1 VAFRADA
8 NGLAIFLRYQM
19 MEFCVVPAESEQPEI
34 ALPAEAMYEA
44 LLAEQAPV
52 PFEAPATLNGPGGEL
67 PVAAGAASHPAVPV
81 PPNAV
86 QLKGPALKLAQ
97 NMDASLGLPVATTFR
112 DIPVRTLELRRADLN
127 AQLKNAGRTEKLSFT
142 HVTAWALVQATK
154 QFPMMGTSVLKTG
167 ADVFKV
173 VPEHVNLG
181 LAVDVE
187 RKDGSR
193 GLMVPVLK
201 HADTLGFADFLAA
214 YEGLVDKARR
224 NKLMP
229 DDFAG
234 TTMTLTNPGGLG
246 TVASVPRLMPGQGSI
261 IATGVIGYP
270 PEFSALDPVTI
281 KQLGIAKIMT
291 MTSTYDHRVIQGAE
305 SGSFLRLVEQLL
317 QGDGGFYEEIAGQL
331 GIALGENPDVS
342 ARVSPTGQGGTPAAR
357 AHDDVSGTA
366 SSSPDHASLAEV
378 AAAMGL
384 VKAFRTHGHLAARL
398 DPLGAR
404 PPGDPSLDPASLGLT
419 PEIMATIPADVLRIG
434 VPGATLVEALPNLQ
448 QTYCGSI
455 AYEVEH
461 LASHEKRLWLRE
473 QIESG
478 AHRRALT
485 PGDAKLVLVRLTAV
499 EGMERFLDKAYLGA
513 KRFSIE
519 GVDIMVPMLD
529 LVIELAGEAG
539 VRNLVLGMA
548 HRGRLNVLAHTVGR
562 PYDVILSEF
571 EGNKGDATPD
581 GGTGDVKYHHGADGG
596 FLTASGRAVK
606 VTLLANPSHLEYV
619 DPVVNGR
626 ARAEQTNRH
635 NRDAQLDATA
645 ALPVAIH
652 GDAAFPGQ
660 GVVAE
665 TLNLANL
672 AGYSTGGTVHLIA
685 NNQIGFTTDPR
696 EARSTRYS
704 SDLAKGF
711 DIPIIHVNADDA
723 PACLAAVRLAMAYR
737 LKFHGDVLIDLV
749 GYRRHGH
756 NEGDEASFTQP
767 IMAAKIK
774 VHPTLRQQYAMTL
787 ERAGVIAAGEAD
799 ALVRK
804 AYDHLLD
811 IQTSFRESHVARAT
825 VVTAAPEPVTP
836 GGFDTGVAAEQ
847 LTLINE
853 QLLTWPSTFTVH
865 PKVNAQLQRRRAALT
880 VAGGIDWGH
889 AEALALASLLV
900 EDTPVRL
907 TGQDVGRGTFSHRHM
922 VLHDISNGQ
931 TFAPIQALPEATA
944 TIEVHNSPL
953 SELACIG
960 FEYGYATTASDT
972 LVLWEAQYG
981 DFVNGAEVMLDQFI
995 AAGYSK
1001 WGVTSRLTL
1010 LLPHGYEGGGPE
1022 HSSGRV
1028 ERFLQ
1033 AAAEGNIR
1041 IANCTTPAQYFHL
1054 LRRQAKWSVQRPLV
1068 VMTPKSLLRRKEA
1081 GSSLADL
1088 ASGSFQTVLDD
1099 GAIHERR
1106 ASARAL
1112 VLCSGKV
1119 YYDLLA
1125 EAVKRGDERPPI
1137 ARVEQLYPFPDR
1149 ELTELLS
1156 GYPSLTEVVWTQEE
1170 PRNMGPWTFMEQRL
1184 SPILPPGVYLRYVG
1198 RPERAAP
1205 SEGYSSAHAM
1215 EQARIVAEALSA
1227 GSSPVKARA

>member
-1 VAFRADA
+1 
-8 NGLAIFLRYQM
+8 
-19 MEFCVVPAESEQPEI
+19 
-34 ALPAEAMYEA
+34 
-44 LLAEQAPV
+44 
-52 PFEAPATLNGPGGEL
+52 
-67 PVAAGAASHPAVPV
+67 
-81 PPNAV
+81 
-86 QLKGPALKLAQ
+86 
-97 NMDASLGLPVATTFR
+97 
-112 DIPVRTLELRRADLN
+112 
-127 AQLKNAGRTEKLSFT
+127 
-142 HVTAWALVQATK
+142 
-154 QFPMMGTSVLKTG
+154 MGTSVLKSG
-167 ADVFKV
+167 ADSYKV
-173 VPEHVNLG
+173 VPDDVLLG

-187 RKDGSR
+187 RKDGTR
-193 GLMVPVLK
+193 GLVVPVLK
-201 HADTLGFADFLAA
+201 KAGALGFAKFLAA
-214 YEGLVDKARR
+214 YEAIVDKARH

-234 TTMTLTNPGGLG
+234 ATMTLTNPGGLG
-246 TVASVPRLMPGQGSI
+246 TVASVPRLMPGQGTI
-261 IATGVIGYP
+261 IATGSIAYP
-270 PEFSALDPVTI
+270 PEFSSMDPAQV
-281 KQLGIAKIMT
+281 KQLGLAKVMT

-305 SGSFLRLVEQLL
+305 SGSFLRLVDQLL
-317 QGDGGFYEEIAGQL
+317 QGDAQFYEDVATALHVVLSPVQQGSGPL
-331 GIALGENPDVS
+331 GS
-342 ARVSPTGQGGTPAAR
+342 ARTSALEVPRFAQDEEPRVSLGQ
-357 AHDDVSGTA
+357 
-366 SSSPDHASLAEV
+366 V

-398 DPLGAR
+398 DPLGAN
-404 PPGDPSLDPASLGLT
+404 PPGDPSLDPATLGLT
-419 PEIMATIPADVLRIG
+419 PAIMATIPSDILRIG
-434 VPGATLVEALPNLQ
+434 VPGATLAEALPNLQ
-448 QTYCGSI
+448 RTYCGSI
-455 AYEVEH
+455 AYEMEH

-478 AHRRALT
+478 RHRTPLNAEDARAL
-485 PGDAKLVLVRLTAV
+485 LVRLTAV

-529 LVIELAGEAG
+529 LVTELAGEAAI
-539 VRNLVLGMA
+539 RNIVLGMA

-562 PYDVILSEF
+562 PYEVILSEF
-571 EGNKGDATPD
+571 EGNKGDPTPD
-581 GGTGDVKYHHGADGG
+581 GGTGDVKYHHGADGA
-596 FLTASGRAVK
+596 FLTRSGRGVT
-606 VTLLANPSHLEYV
+606 VTLLANPSHLEFV

-626 ARAEQTNRH
+626 ARAEQTDRH
-635 NRDAQLDATA
+635 NRDAQLDVSA
-645 ALPVAIH
+645 ALSVAIH

-665 TLNLANL
+665 TLNLGNL
-672 AGYSTGGTVHLIA
+672 AGYSTGGTLHVIA

-696 EARSTRYS
+696 EGRSTRYS

-737 LKFHGDVLIDLV
+737 LRFNGDALIDLV

-774 VHPTLRQQYAMTL
+774 AHPTLRQQYATQL
-787 ERAGVIAAGEAD
+787 EQGGIIAAGEAD
-799 ALVRK
+799 ALVDK
-804 AYDHLLD
+804 AYTSLLELQTAFRAADHGAE
-811 IQTSFRESHVARAT
+811 R
-825 VVTAAPEPVTP
+825 VVVAAPEPAAP
-836 GGFDTGVAAEQ
+836 GSFDTGVPAER
-847 LTLINE
+847 LTELNA
-853 QLLTWPSTFTVH
+853 QLLSWPADFAVH
-865 PKVNAQLQRRRAALT
+865 PKVSALLQRRRSGFDAAN
-880 VAGGIDWGH
+880 GIDWGH

-900 EDTPVRL
+900 DDTPVRL

-922 VLHDISNGQ
+922 VLHDVNDGR
-931 TFAPIQALPEATA
+931 TFTPIQALPGTS
-944 TIEVHNSPL
+944 TRLEVHNSPL

-960 FEYGYATTASDT
+960 FEYGYAMTATDA

-981 DFVNGAEVMLDQFI
+981 DFVNGAQVMLDQFI
-995 AAGYSK
+995 GSGFSK

-1010 LLPHGYEGGGPE
+1010 LLPHGYEGSGPE

-1041 IANCTTPAQYFHL
+1041 IANCTTSAQYFHL

-1068 VMTPKSLLRRKEA
+1068 IMTPKSLLRKKEA
-1081 GSSLADL
+1081 ASSLADL
-1088 ASGSFQTVLDD
+1088 ATGAFRTVLDD
-1099 GAIHERR
+1099 SSIHEQR

-1125 EAVKRGDERPPI
+1125 EAQKRGEEHPPI
-1137 ARVEQLYPFPDR
+1137 ARVEQLYPFPDH
-1149 ELTELLS
+1149 EITELLS
-1156 GYPSLTEVVWTQEE
+1156 RYPSLTEVVWTQEE

-1205 SEGYSSAHAM
+1205 SEGYSSAHAI
-1215 EQARIVAEALSA
+1215 EQARIVAEALGA
-1227 GSSPVKARA
+1227 GSSPVRSKL

>member
-1 VAFRADA
+1 M
-8 NGLAIFLRYQM
+8 G
-19 MEFCVVPAESEQPEI
+19 PAESESPEI

-44 LLAEQAPV
+44 LLAEQTPV
-52 PFEAPATLNGPGGEL
+52 PFEATSDQPKPSAPAAPTTPH
-67 PVAAGAASHPAVPV
+67 AAPTVPV
-81 PPNAV
+81 PASAV

-97 NMDASLGLPVATTFR
+97 NMDASLALPVATTFR
-112 DIPVRTLELRRADLN
+112 DIPVRTLESRRADFN
-127 AQLKNAGRTEKLSFT
+127 TQLKNAGRSEKLSFT
-142 HVTAWALVQATK
+142 HLIAWALVQATK
-154 QFPMMGTSVLKTG
+154 QFPMMGISVLKSG
-167 ADVFKV
+167 ADTYKV

-193 GLMVPVLK
+193 GLVVPVLK
-201 HADTLGFADFLAA
+201 RADTIGFAEFLAA
-214 YEGLVDKARR
+214 YEAIVDKARH

-234 TTMTLTNPGGLG
+234 ATMTLTNPGGLG
-246 TVASVPRLMPGQGSI
+246 TVASVPRLMPGQGTI
-261 IATGVIGYP
+261 IATGSIAYP
-270 PEFSALDPVTI
+270 PEFSSVDATTI
-281 KQLGIAKIMT
+281 AQLGIAKIMT

-305 SGSFLRLVEQLL
+305 SGSFLRLVDQML
-317 QGDGGFYEEIAGQL
+317 QGEGGFYEDVAAALNVALNPVTRGEGLPASAAQRAPEAL
-331 GIALGENPDVS
+331 SLAALG
-342 ARVSPTGQGGTPAAR
+342 TGAR
-357 AHDDVSGTA
+357 AQGDTVA
-366 SSSPDHASLAEV
+366 LAHV

-384 VKAFRTHGHLAARL
+384 VKAFRTHGHLAAPL

-419 PEIMATIPADVLRIG
+419 PEIMARIPAEVLRIG
-434 VPGATLVEALPNLQ
+434 VPGATLAEALPNLQ

-478 AHRRALT
+478 VHRRALT
-485 PGDAKLVLVRLTAV
+485 DDEAKVLLSRLTAV

-529 LVIELAGEAG
+529 LVIELAGEAA
-539 VRNLVLGMA
+539 VRNMVLGMA

-562 PYDVILSEF
+562 PYEVILSEF

-581 GGTGDVKYHHGADGG
+581 GGTGDVKYHHGAEGA
-596 FLTASGRAVK
+596 FLTASGRVVK
-606 VTLLANPSHLEYV
+606 VTLLANPSHLEFI

-635 NRDAQLDATA
+635 DRDAQLDSSA

-665 TLNLANL
+665 TLNLSNL
-672 AGYSTGGTVHLIA
+672 AGYSTGGTLHLIA

-696 EARSTRYS
+696 EGRSTRYS

-737 LKFHGDVLIDLV
+737 VKFHGDVLIDLV

-774 VHPTLRQQYAMTL
+774 AHATLRQQYAATL
-787 ERAGVIAAGEAD
+787 EGAGVVPAGEGD
-799 ALVRK
+799 AQVTK
-804 AYDHLLD
+804 AYKHLLE
-811 IQTSFRESHVARAT
+811 IQTSFRANHPAQESAVAT
-825 VVTAAPEPVTP
+825 PPEPVTP
-836 GGFDTGVAAEQ
+836 GVFDTGVPADQ
-847 LTLINE
+847 LTVLND
-853 QLLTWPSTFTVH
+853 QLLVWPSTFAVH
-865 PKVNAQLQRRRAALT
+865 PKVNALLQRRKSGLT
-880 VAGGIDWGH
+880 APGGIDWGH

-922 VLHDISNGQ
+922 VLHDINNGQ
-931 TFAPIQALPEATA
+931 TFAPIQVLPNATA
-944 TIEVHNSPL
+944 TLEVHNSPL

-960 FEYGYATTASDT
+960 FEYGYAMTATDA

-981 DFVNGAEVMLDQFI
+981 DFVNGAQVMLDQFI
-995 AAGYSK
+995 ASGFSK

-1068 VMTPKSLLRRKEA
+1068 VMTPKSLLRLVGAR
-1081 GSSLADL
+1081 SSLADL

-1099 GAIHERR
+1099 AAINERR

-1125 EAVKRGDERPPI
+1125 EALKRG
-1137 ARVEQLYPFPDR
+1137 A
-1149 ELTELLS
+1149 TS
-1156 GYPSLTEVVWTQEE
+1156 GRRSRGWNSCI
-1170 PRNMGPWTFMEQRL
+1170 R
-1184 SPILPPGVYLRYVG
+1184 SPITSCGSCCRATPP
-1198 RPERAAP
+1198 
-1205 SEGYSSAHAM
+1205 
-1215 EQARIVAEALSA
+1215 
-1227 GSSPVKARA
+1227 

>member
-1 VAFRADA
+1 
-8 NGLAIFLRYQM
+8 M
-19 MEFCVVPAESEQPEI
+19 VPADSGQPEI

-44 LLAEQAPV
+44 FLAEQSQVPVEAKGPAAAGPAAPSG
-52 PFEAPATLNGPGGEL
+52 PAPAPT
-67 PVAAGAASHPAVPV
+67 VPV
-81 PPNAV
+81 PPTAV
-86 QLKGPALKLAQ
+86 LLKGPALKLAQ
-97 NMDASLGLPVATTFR
+97 NMDASLALPVATTFR
-112 DIPVRTLELRRADLN
+112 DIPVRTLESRRAELN
-127 AQLKNAGRTEKLSFT
+127 GALKNAGRTEKLSFT
-142 HVTAWALVQATK
+142 HLIAWALVQASK
-154 QFPMMGTSVLKTG
+154 QFPMMGTSVLKSGT
-167 ADVFKV
+167 DTYKV
-173 VPEHVNLG
+173 VPDHVNLG

-201 HADTLGFADFLAA
+201 KADTLSFADFLAA
-214 YEGLVDKARR
+214 YEGVVDKARH

-234 TTMTLTNPGGLG
+234 ATMTLTNPGGLG
-246 TVASVPRLMPGQGSI
+246 TVASVPRLMPGQGTI
-261 IATGVIGYP
+261 IATGSIAYP
-270 PEFSALDPVTI
+270 PEFSSVDPATI
-281 KQLGIAKIMT
+281 KQLGIAKVMT

-305 SGSFLRLVEQLL
+305 SGSFLRAVDQML
-317 QGDGGFYEEIAGQL
+317 QGENGFYE
-331 GIALGENPDVS
+331 GIATELSLVLSPAKQGEGVLRAAPVNQS
-342 ARVSPTGQGGTPAAR
+342 GQDAGL
-357 AHDDVSGTA
+357 
-366 SSSPDHASLAEV
+366 ASLARRDGASAVQLSQV

-398 DPLGAR
+398 DPLGAN
-404 PPGDPSLDPASLGLT
+404 PPGDPSLDPATLGLT
-419 PEIMATIPADVLRIG
+419 PEIMAAIPADILRVG
-434 VPGATLVEALPNLQ
+434 VSGATLAEALPNLQ

-461 LASHEKRLWLRE
+461 LASHEKRIWLRE

-478 AHRRALT
+478 VHRT
-485 PGDAKLVLVRLTAV
+485 PLSADEAKKVLSRLTAV
-499 EGMERFLDKAYLGA
+499 EGMERFIDKAYLGA

-529 LVIELAGEAG
+529 MVIELSGEAA
-539 VRNLVLGMA
+539 VRNIVIGMA
-548 HRGRLNVLAHTVGR
+548 HRGRLNVLAHTVGK
-562 PYDVILSEF
+562 PYEVILSEF

-581 GGTGDVKYHHGADGG
+581 GGTGDVKYHHGAEGA
-596 FLTASGRAVK
+596 FLTPSGNAVK
-606 VTLLANPSHLEYV
+606 VTLLANPSHLEFV

-626 ARAEQTNRH
+626 ARAEQTDRH
-635 NRDAQLDATA
+635 NRDAQLDASA

-665 TLNLANL
+665 TLNLGNL
-672 AGYSTGGTVHLIA
+672 AGYSTGGTLHIIA
-685 NNQIGFTTDPR
+685 NNQVGFTTDPR

-711 DIPIIHVNADDA
+711 DIPIIHVNADDTV
-723 PACLAAVRLAMAYR
+723 ACLAAVRLAMAYR
-737 LKFHGDVLIDLV
+737 LRFRGDVLIDLV

-756 NEGDEASFTQP
+756 NESDEASFTQP

-774 VHPTLRQQYAMTL
+774 VHPTLRAQYAAML
-787 ERAGVIAAGEAD
+787 EQAGVIAAGEAD
-799 ALVRK
+799 ALVDK
-804 AYDHLLD
+804 AYTHLLE
-811 IQTSFRESHVARAT
+811 IQTAFKAAHNGTESVKF
-825 VVTAAPEPVTP
+825 VPPEPMAP
-836 GGFDTGVAAEQ
+836 ADFDTGVAAER
-847 LTLINE
+847 LTALNE
-853 QLLTWPSTFTVH
+853 QLLVWPADFAVH
-865 PKVNAQLQRRRAALT
+865 PKVNAQLQRRRTAIGTAA
-880 VAGGIDWGH
+880 GIDWGH

-922 VLHDISNGQ
+922 VLHDVNNGR
-931 TFAPIQALPEATA
+931 TYAPIKSLPDATA
-944 TIEVHNSPL
+944 ILEVHNSPL

-960 FEYGYATTASDT
+960 FEYGYAMTATDA

-981 DFVNGAEVMLDQFI
+981 DFVNGAQVMLDQFI
-995 AAGYSK
+995 AAGFSK

-1010 LLPHGYEGGGPE
+1010 LLPHGYEGSGPE

-1033 AAAEGNIR
+1033 AAAENNIR
-1041 IANCTTPAQYFHL
+1041 VANCTTPAQYFHL
-1054 LRRQAKWSVQRPLV
+1054 LRRQAKWSLQRPLV
-1068 VMTPKSLLRRKEA
+1068 SMTPKSLLRKKEA
-1081 GSSLADL
+1081 GSSLTDL
-1088 ASGSFQTVLDD
+1088 ASGQFHPVLDD
-1099 GAIHERR
+1099 SAIHERR

-1125 EAVKRGDERPPI
+1125 EANKRGEDRPPI
-1137 ARVEQLYPFPDR
+1137 ARIEQLYPFPDR
-1149 ELTELLS
+1149 EVTELLS
-1156 GYPSLTEVVWTQEE
+1156 RYPSLTEVVWTQEE

-1205 SEGYSSAHAM
+1205 SEGYTSAHTI
-1215 EQARIVAEALSA
+1215 EQARIVNEALSA
-1227 GSSPVKARA
+1227 GTTGVKAKA

>member
-1 VAFRADA
+1 
-8 NGLAIFLRYQM
+8 M
-19 MEFCVVPAESEQPEI
+19 VPADSEQPEI

-44 LLAEQAPV
+44 FLAEQSQV
-52 PFEAPATLNGPGGEL
+52 PMESNGTAPAGPAAMPTI
-67 PVAAGAASHPAVPV
+67 PVAPTVTVPAGAVL
-81 PPNAV
+81 
-86 QLKGPALKLAQ
+86 LKGPALKLAQ
-97 NMDASLGLPVATTFR
+97 NMDASLALPVATTFR
-112 DIPVRTLELRRADLN
+112 DLAVRTLEARRAELN

-142 HVTAWALVQATK
+142 HLIAWALVQATR
-154 QFPMMGTSVLKTG
+154 QFPMMGTSVLKSGT
-167 ADVFKV
+167 DTYKV
-173 VPEHVNLG
+173 VPEHINLG

-187 RKDGSR
+187 RKDGTR
-193 GLMVPVLK
+193 GLVVPVLK
-201 HADTLGFADFLAA
+201 RAGTLGFAEFLAA
-214 YEGLVDKARR
+214 YETIVDKARH

-234 TTMTLTNPGGLG
+234 ATMTLTNPGGLG
-246 TVASVPRLMPGQGSI
+246 TVASVPRLMPGQGTI
-261 IATGVIGYP
+261 IATGSIAFP
-270 PEFSALDPVTI
+270 PEFSSVNAATI
-281 KQLGIAKIMT
+281 AQLGVSKIMT

-305 SGSFLRLVEQLL
+305 SGSFLRLVDQML
-317 QGDGGFYEEIAGQL
+317 QGEGGFYEEVATQL
-331 GIALGENPDVS
+331 SLVLSPATQGEGPPVS
-342 ARVSPTGQGGTPAAR
+342 ARTQALEAPRSAR
-357 AHDDVSGTA
+357 GEVALSH
-366 SSSPDHASLAEV
+366 V

-384 VKAFRTHGHLAARL
+384 VKAFRTHGHLASRL
-398 DPLGAR
+398 DPLGAL
-404 PPGDPSLDPASLGLT
+404 PPGDPSLDPATLGLT
-419 PEIMATIPADVLRIG
+419 PEIMATIPTAILRVG
-434 VPGATLVEALPNLQ
+434 VPGDTLAEALPNLQ
-448 QTYCGSI
+448 QIYCGSI
-455 AYEVEH
+455 AYEMEH

-478 AHRRALT
+478 VHRKPVT
-485 PGDAKLVLVRLTAV
+485 PNEANVLLGRLTAV

-562 PYDVILSEF
+562 PYEVILSEF

-581 GGTGDVKYHHGADGG
+581 GGTGDVKYHHGAEGA

-606 VTLLANPSHLEYV
+606 VTLLANPSHLEFV
-619 DPVVNGR
+619 DPVINGR
-626 ARAEQTNRH
+626 ARAEQKNRH
-635 NRDAQLDATA
+635 DREANLDASA
-645 ALPVAIH
+645 ALPVSIH

-665 TLNLANL
+665 TLNLGNL
-672 AGYSTGGTVHLIA
+672 AGYSTGGTLHIIA
-685 NNQIGFTTDPR
+685 NNQVGFTTDPR

-723 PACLAAVRLAMAYR
+723 VACLAAVRLAMAYR
-737 LKFHGDVLIDLV
+737 LRFSADVLIDLV

-774 VHPTLRQQYAMTL
+774 VHPTLRQQYAAAL
-787 ERAGVIAAGEAD
+787 EAAGTIATGEGNN
-799 ALVRK
+799 LVDK
-804 AYDHLLD
+804 AYTHLLE
-811 IQTSFRESHVARAT
+811 IQTAFRAAHNATESVKIT
-825 VVTAAPEPVTP
+825 PPEAVTP
-836 GGFDTGVAAEQ
+836 GDFDTGVATEQ
-847 LTLINE
+847 LTALNE
-853 QLLTWPSTFTVH
+853 QLLVWPQEFAVH
-865 PKVNAQLQRRRAALT
+865 PKVNTQLQRRRTALT
-880 VAGGIDWGH
+880 VVGGIDWGH

-900 EDTPVRL
+900 EDIPVRL

-922 VLHDISNGQ
+922 VLHDVNNGR
-931 TFAPIQALPEATA
+931 TFAPIQSLPNGTA
-944 TIEVHNSPL
+944 TLEVHNSPL

-960 FEYGYATTASDT
+960 FEYGYAMTATDT

-981 DFVNGAEVMLDQFI
+981 DFVNGAQVMLDQFI
-995 AAGYSK
+995 GSGFSK

-1041 IANCTTPAQYFHL
+1041 VANCTTPAQYFHL

-1068 VMTPKSLLRRKEA
+1068 IMTPKSLLRKKEA
-1081 GSSLADL
+1081 GSSLTDL
-1088 ASGSFQTVLDD
+1088 ASGAFQTVLDD
-1099 GAIHERR
+1099 SAIHERR

-1119 YYDLLA
+1119 YYDLLI
-1125 EAVKRGDERPPI
+1125 EANKRGEERPPI

-1156 GYPSLTEVVWTQEE
+1156 RYPSLTEVVWAQEE

-1205 SEGYSSAHAM
+1205 SEGYSTAHAI
-1215 EQARIVAEALSA
+1215 EQARIVNEALSA
-1227 GSSPVKARA
+1227 GSAPVRAKT

>member
-1 VAFRADA
+1 
-8 NGLAIFLRYQM
+8 M
-19 MEFCVVPAESEQPEI
+19 VPAESEHPVI

-52 PFEAPATLNGPGGEL
+52 PFESSSVAPNT
-67 PVAAGAASHPAVPV
+67 AAGSPTPAAAVTTPTVPV

-97 NMDASLGLPVATTFR
+97 NMDASLGLPAATTFR
-112 DIPVRTLELRRADLN
+112 DIPVRTLESRRGELN
-127 AQLKNAGRTEKLSFT
+127 AQLKSAGRAEKLSYT
-142 HVTAWALVQATK
+142 HLIAWALVQGTR
-154 QFPMMGTSVLKTG
+154 QFPMMGTSVLKSGT
-167 ADVFKV
+167 DTFKV
-173 VPEHVNLG
+173 VPVHVNLG

-193 GLMVPVLK
+193 GLVVPVLK
-201 HADTLGFADFLAA
+201 RADTLGFAEFLAA
-214 YEGLVDKARR
+214 YEAIVDKARH
-224 NKLMP
+224 NKLLP

-234 TTMTLTNPGGLG
+234 ATMTLTNPGGLG

-261 IATGVIGYP
+261 IATGSIAYP
-270 PEFSALDPVTI
+270 PEFSSMDPATI
-281 KQLGIAKIMT
+281 QQLGLAKIMT

-305 SGSFLRLVEQLL
+305 SGSFLRLVDQLL
-317 QGDGGFYEEIAGQL
+317 QGDAAFYEQVASALEMGVVVPSPAKPGERPPVAGAQ
-331 GIALGENPDVS
+331 GDAVALS
-342 ARVSPTGQGGTPAAR
+342 
-357 AHDDVSGTA
+357 H
-366 SSSPDHASLAEV
+366 V

-384 VKAFRTHGHLAARL
+384 VKAFRTHGHLAASL

-419 PEIMATIPADVLRIG
+419 PEIMATIPAQILRIG
-434 VPGATLVEALPNLQ
+434 VPGATLAEALPNLQ

-461 LASHEKRLWLRE
+461 LASHDKRLWLRE

-478 AHRRALT
+478 VHRRALT
-485 PGDAKLVLVRLTAV
+485 PDEANVVLARLTAV

-529 LVIELAGEAG
+529 LVIELAGEAT

-562 PYDVILSEF
+562 PYEVILSEF
-571 EGNKGDATPD
+571 EGNKGDATLD
-581 GGTGDVKYHHGADGG
+581 GGTGDVKYHHGAEGA
-596 FLTASGRAVK
+596 FLTASGRVVR
-606 VTLLANPSHLEYV
+606 VTLLANPSHLEFV

-626 ARAEQTNRH
+626 ARAEQTDRH
-635 NRDAQLDATA
+635 NRDAQLDSSA

-652 GDAAFPGQ
+652 GDAAFPAQ

-665 TLNLANL
+665 TLNLSNL
-672 AGYSTGGTVHLIA
+672 AGYSTGGTLHLIA
-685 NNQIGFTTDPR
+685 NNQVGFTTDPR
-696 EARSTRYS
+696 EGRSTRYS

-737 LKFHGDVLIDLV
+737 LKFRGDVLIDLV

-774 VHPTLRQQYAMTL
+774 VHPTLRQQYAATL
-787 ERAGVIAAGEAD
+787 EQAGVIAAGEAD
-799 ALVRK
+799 ALVTK
-804 AYDHLLD
+804 AYTHLLE
-811 IQTSFRESHVARAT
+811 IQTSFRSAHAAQETVAT
-825 VVTAAPEPVTP
+825 TPPEPVTP
-836 GGFDTGVAAEQ
+836 GVLETGVAAEQ
-847 LTLINE
+847 LTALNE
-853 QLLTWPSTFTVH
+853 QLLVWPSTFTVH
-865 PKVNAQLQRRRAALT
+865 PKVNTQLQRRRAALA

-889 AEALALASLLV
+889 AEALALASLLA

-907 TGQDVGRGTFSHRHM
+907 TGQDASRGTFSHRHM
-922 VLHDISNGQ
+922 VLHDINNGQ
-931 TFAPIQALPEATA
+931 TFAPIQALPQATA
-944 TIEVHNSPL
+944 TLEVHNSPL

-960 FEYGYATTASDT
+960 FEYGYAMTASDT

-981 DFVNGAEVMLDQFI
+981 DFVNGAQVMLDQFI
-995 AAGYSK
+995 AAGFSK

-1099 GAIHERR
+1099 NAIHERR

-1137 ARVEQLYPFPDR
+1137 ARVEQLYPFPDH
-1149 ELTELLS
+1149 ELKELLS
-1156 GYPSLTEVVWTQEE
+1156 RYPSLTEVVWTQEE

-1205 SEGYSSAHAM
+1205 SEGYSSAHTV
-1215 EQARIVAEALSA
+1215 EQARIVADALSA
-1227 GSSPVKARA
+1227 GSAPVRTKV

>member
-1 VAFRADA
+1 
-8 NGLAIFLRYQM
+8 
-19 MEFCVVPAESEQPEI
+19 VVPADSEQPDV

-44 LLAEQAPV
+44 LLAEQSPV
-52 PFEAPATLNGPGGEL
+52 PFESAKAAEAPSAQRPAPSAAAPAPT
-67 PVAAGAASHPAVPV
+67 VTV

-86 QLKGPALKLAQ
+86 LLKGPSLKLAQ
-97 NMDASLGLPVATTFR
+97 NMDASLALPVATTFR
-112 DIPVRTLELRRADLN
+112 DIPVRTLESRRAELN
-127 AQLKNAGRTEKLSFT
+127 GLLKNAGRTEKLSFT
-142 HVTAWALVQATK
+142 HLIAWALVQGSK
-154 QFPMMGTSVLKTG
+154 QFPMMGTSVLKSG
-167 ADVFKV
+167 ADTYKV
-173 VPEHVNLG
+173 VPEHANLG

-187 RKDGSR
+187 RKDGTR
-193 GLMVPVLK
+193 GLVVPVLK
-201 HADTLGFADFLAA
+201 RADTLSFAEFLAA
-214 YEGLVDKARR
+214 YETIVEKART

-229 DDFAG
+229 DDFSGA
-234 TTMTLTNPGGLG
+234 TMTLTNPGGLG

-261 IATGVIGYP
+261 IATGSIAFP
-270 PEFSALDPVTI
+270 PEFSSMDAAAI
-281 KQLGIAKIMT
+281 KQLGISKIMT

-305 SGSFLRLVEQLL
+305 SGSFLRLVDQML
-317 QGDGGFYEEIAGQL
+317 QGDGDFYQGVANSLSLILSAAKQ
-331 GIALGENPDVS
+331 GEGSPVS
-342 ARVSPTGQGGTPAAR
+342 RSAQDEGGAKLV
-357 AHDDVSGTA
+357 H
-366 SSSPDHASLAEV
+366 V

-384 VKAFRTHGHLAARL
+384 VKAFRTHGHMAARL
-398 DPLGAR
+398 DPLGAN
-404 PPGDPSLDPASLGLT
+404 PPGDPSLDPATLGLT
-419 PEIMATIPADVLRIG
+419 PAIMQTIPAAILRVG
-434 VPGATLVEALPNLQ
+434 VPGETLADALPNLQ

-461 LASHEKRLWLRE
+461 LASHEKRIWLRE

-478 AHRRALT
+478 VHRTQLST
-485 PGDAKLVLVRLTAV
+485 DDAKVLLSRLTAV
-499 EGMERFLDKAYLGA
+499 EGMERFLDKAYLGM

-562 PYDVILSEF
+562 PYEVILSEF

-581 GGTGDVKYHHGADGG
+581 GGTGDVKYHHGAEGA

-606 VTLLANPSHLEYV
+606 VTLLANPSHLEFV

-626 ARAEQTNRH
+626 ARAEQTDRH
-635 NRDAQLDATA
+635 NRDMQRDPNA
-645 ALPVAIH
+645 ALSIAIH

-665 TLNLANL
+665 TLNLSNL
-672 AGYSTGGTVHLIA
+672 LGYSTGGTLHVIA
-685 NNQIGFTTDPR
+685 NNQVGFTTDPR

-723 PACLAAVRLAMAYR
+723 PACLTAVRLAMAYR
-737 LKFHGDVLIDLV
+737 ERFHADVLIDLV

-756 NEGDEASFTQP
+756 NETDEASFTQP

-774 VHPTLRQQYAMTL
+774 VHPTLRQQYAAAL
-787 ERAGVIAAGEAD
+787 EAAGTIATGEGD
-799 ALVRK
+799 ALVDK
-804 AYDHLLD
+804 AYTHLLE
-811 IQTSFRESHVARAT
+811 IQTAFRAAHNTADPAVVKPAESQAPGDFAT
-825 VVTAAPEPVTP
+825 AVPAERLTA
-836 GGFDTGVAAEQ
+836 
-847 LTLINE
+847 LNN
-853 QLLTWPSTFTVH
+853 QLLAWPADFAVH
-865 PKVNAQLQRRRAALT
+865 PKVNGMLQRRVKDLEAAK
-880 VAGGIDWGH
+880 GIDWGH
-889 AEALALASLLV
+889 AESLALASLLV
-900 EDTPVRL
+900 EDIPVRL
-907 TGQDVGRGTFSHRHM
+907 TGQDVGRGTFSHRHI
-922 VLHDISNGQ
+922 VLHDVNNGR
-931 TFAPIQALPEATA
+931 TFSPIQALPDAKATL
-944 TIEVHNSPL
+944 EVHNSPL

-960 FEYGYATTASDT
+960 FEYGYAMTATDT

-981 DFVNGAEVMLDQFI
+981 DFVNGAQVMLDQFI
-995 AAGYSK
+995 ASGYSK
-1001 WGVTSRLTL
+1001 WSVTSRLTL
-1010 LLPHGYEGGGPE
+1010 LLPHGYEGSGPE

-1041 IANCTTPAQYFHL
+1041 VANCTTPAQYFHL
-1054 LRRQAKWSVQRPLV
+1054 LRRQAMWSVQRPLV
-1068 VMTPKSLLRRKEA
+1068 IMMPKSLLRKKEA
-1081 GSSLADL
+1081 GSSLAEL
-1088 ASGSFQTVLDD
+1088 TSGAFQPVLDD
-1099 GAIHERR
+1099 TTVGERR

-1112 VLCSGKV
+1112 VLCSGKL

-1125 EAVKRGDERPPI
+1125 EANKRGEERPPI

-1156 GYPSLTEVVWTQEE
+1156 RYPSLTEVVWAQEE

-1205 SEGYSSAHAM
+1205 SEGYQAAHNI
-1215 EQARIVAEALSA
+1215 EQARIVGEALSA
-1227 GSSPVKARA
+1227 GSAPVRAKA

>member
-1 VAFRADA
+1 
-8 NGLAIFLRYQM
+8 M
-19 MEFCVVPAESEQPEI
+19 VPAESEQPEV

-44 LLAEQAPV
+44 LLAEQSHV
-52 PFEAPATLNGPGGEL
+52 PFESSTVPPAPAADR
-67 PVAAGAASHPAVPV
+67 PVAAVSPSVAVP
-81 PPNAV
+81 PTAV
-86 QLKGPALKLAQ
+86 LVKGPALKLAQ
-97 NMDASLGLPVATTFR
+97 NMDASLALPVATTFR
-112 DIPVRTLELRRADLN
+112 DIPVRILESRRAELN
-127 AQLKNAGRTEKLSFT
+127 VQLKSANRTEKLSFT
-142 HVTAWALVQATK
+142 HLIAWALVQGTR
-154 QFPMMGTSVLKTG
+154 QFPMMGTSLLKSG
-167 ADVFKV
+167 AETYKV
-173 VPEHVNLG
+173 VPDHVNLG

-193 GLMVPVLK
+193 GLVVPVLK
-201 HADTLGFADFLAA
+201 RADTLGFAEFLAA
-214 YEGLVDKARR
+214 YEAIVDKARH

-234 TTMTLTNPGGLG
+234 ATMSLTNPGGLG

-261 IATGVIGYP
+261 IATGSIAYP
-270 PEFSALDPVTI
+270 PEFSSVDAATI
-281 KQLGIAKIMT
+281 KQLGISKIMT

-305 SGSFLRLVEQLL
+305 SGSFLRLVDQML
-317 QGDGGFYEEIAGQL
+317 QGEDQFYEQVASSL
-331 GIALGENPDVS
+331 GVTFGAATTAMFAV
-342 ARVSPTGQGGTPAAR
+342 VTPAPA
-357 AHDDVSGTA
+357 A
-366 SSSPDHASLAEV
+366 LATGRGAAGGAVQLSHV

-398 DPLGAR
+398 DPLGAL
-404 PPGDPSLDPASLGLT
+404 PPGDPSLDPATLGLT
-419 PEIMATIPADVLRIG
+419 PAIMATIPSDILRIG
-434 VPGATLVEALPNLQ
+434 VSGATLAEALPNLQ

-478 AHRRALT
+478 VHRKPLS
-485 PGDAKLVLVRLTAV
+485 PDEAKVLLARLTAV

-562 PYDVILSEF
+562 PYEVILSEF

-581 GGTGDVKYHHGADGG
+581 GGTGDVKYHHGAEGA
-596 FLTASGRAVK
+596 FLTGSGRAVK
-606 VTLLANPSHLEYV
+606 VTLLANPSHLEFV

-626 ARAEQTNRH
+626 ARAEQTDRH
-635 NRDAQLDATA
+635 NRDAQLDVSA

-665 TLNLANL
+665 TLNLSNL
-672 AGYSTGGTVHLIA
+672 TGYSTGGTLHIIA
-685 NNQIGFTTDPR
+685 NNQVGFTTDPR
-696 EARSTRYS
+696 EGRSTRYS

-737 LKFHGDVLIDLV
+737 LRFRGDALIDLV

-774 VHPTLRQQYAMTL
+774 VHQTLRQQYAVAL
-787 ERAGVIAAGEAD
+787 EQAGVIGAGEGD
-799 ALVRK
+799 GLVDK
-804 AYDHLLD
+804 AYTHLLE
-811 IQTSFRESHVARAT
+811 IQTAFRSSHNASEA
-825 VVTAAPEPVTP
+825 VVFTPPEPMTP
-836 GGFDTGVAAEQ
+836 GDFDTGVSAEQ
-847 LTLINE
+847 LTTLND
-853 QLLTWPSTFTVH
+853 QLLVWPAEFTVH
-865 PKVNAQLQRRRAALT
+865 PKVNALLQRRRAAISA
-880 VAGGIDWGH
+880 AGAIDWGH

-900 EDTPVRL
+900 ENTPVRL

-922 VLHDISNGQ
+922 VLHDVNNGR
-931 TFAPIQALPEATA
+931 TFAPIQALPAATA
-944 TIEVHNSPL
+944 RLEVHNSPL

-960 FEYGYATTASDT
+960 FEYGYAMTATDA

-981 DFVNGAEVMLDQFI
+981 DFVNGAQVMLDQFI
-995 AAGYSK
+995 AAGFSK

-1010 LLPHGYEGGGPE
+1010 LLPHGYEGSGPE

-1041 IANCTTPAQYFHL
+1041 VANCTTPAQYFHL

-1068 VMTPKSLLRRKEA
+1068 IMTPKSLLRLTEA
-1081 GSSLADL
+1081 RSSLTDL
-1088 ASGSFQTVLDD
+1088 AAGAFETVLDD
-1099 GAIHERR
+1099 GTVGERR

-1125 EAVKRGDERPPI
+1125 EAKKRGEERPPI

-1149 ELTELLS
+1149 ELTGLLS
-1156 GYPSLTEVVWTQEE
+1156 RYPSLTEVVWAQEE

-1205 SEGYSSAHAM
+1205 SEGYSTAHAT
-1215 EQARIVAEALSA
+1215 EQARIVNEALSA
-1227 GSSPVKARA
+1227 GSSPVKART

>member
-1 VAFRADA
+1 MR
-8 NGLAIFLRYQM
+8 GSRRR
-19 MEFCVVPAESEQPEI
+19 SGW
-34 ALPAEAMYEA
+34 AMCK
-44 LLAEQAPV
+44 Q
-52 PFEAPATLNGPGGEL
+52 PATDSQQGARSRFARSAGDS
-67 PVAAGAASHPAVPV
+67 GAADV
-81 PPNAV
+81 
-86 QLKGPALKLAQ
+86 AL
-97 NMDASLGLPVATTFR
+97 
-112 DIPVRTLELRRADLN
+112 
-127 AQLKNAGRTEKLSFT
+127 
-142 HVTAWALVQATK
+142 
-154 QFPMMGTSVLKTG
+154 
-167 ADVFKV
+167 
-173 VPEHVNLG
+173 
-181 LAVDVE
+181 
-187 RKDGSR
+187 
-193 GLMVPVLK
+193 
-201 HADTLGFADFLAA
+201 
-214 YEGLVDKARR
+214 
-224 NKLMP
+224 
-229 DDFAG
+229 
-234 TTMTLTNPGGLG
+234 
-246 TVASVPRLMPGQGSI
+246 
-261 IATGVIGYP
+261 
-270 PEFSALDPVTI
+270 
-281 KQLGIAKIMT
+281 
-291 MTSTYDHRVIQGAE
+291 
-305 SGSFLRLVEQLL
+305 
-317 QGDGGFYEEIAGQL
+317 
-331 GIALGENPDVS
+331 
-342 ARVSPTGQGGTPAAR
+342 
-357 AHDDVSGTA
+357 AH
-366 SSSPDHASLAEV
+366 V

-384 VKAFRTHGHLAARL
+384 VKAFRTHGHLAASL

-419 PEIMATIPADVLRIG
+419 PEIMARIPAEVLRIG
-434 VPGATLVEALPNLQ
+434 VPGATLADALPNLE

-478 AHRRALT
+478 VHRRALT
-485 PGDAKLVLVRLTAV
+485 TDEAKVLLARLTAV

-519 GVDIMVPMLD
+519 GVDVMVPMLD
-529 LVIELAGEAG
+529 LVIELAGEAA
-539 VRNLVLGMA
+539 VRNMVLGMA

-562 PYDVILSEF
+562 PYEVILSEF

-581 GGTGDVKYHHGADGG
+581 GGTGDVKYHHGAEGA
-596 FLTASGRAVK
+596 FLTASGRVVK
-606 VTLLANPSHLEYV
+606 VTLLANPSHLEFI

-635 NRDAQLDATA
+635 DRDAQLDSSA

-665 TLNLANL
+665 TLNLSNL
-672 AGYSTGGTVHLIA
+672 AGYSTGGTLHLIA

-696 EARSTRYS
+696 EGRSTRYS

-737 LKFHGDVLIDLV
+737 VKFHGDVLIDLV

-774 VHPTLRQQYAMTL
+774 AHATLRQQYAATL
-787 ERAGVIAAGEAD
+787 EGAGTVPAGEGD
-799 ALVRK
+799 AQVTG
-804 AYDHLLD
+804 AYNHLLE
-811 IQTSFRESHVARAT
+811 IQTSFRANHQGQEVA
-825 VVTAAPEPVTP
+825 VVTAPEPVTP
-836 GGFDTGVAAEQ
+836 GVFDTGVAAEQ
-847 LTLINE
+847 LTALNE
-853 QLLTWPSTFTVH
+853 QLLVWPSTFTVH
-865 PKVNAQLQRRRAALT
+865 PKVNALLQRRKSGLT
-880 VAGGIDWGH
+880 AAGGIDWGH
-889 AEALALASLLV
+889 AESLALASLLV
-900 EDTPVRL
+900 EEIPVRL

-922 VLHDISNGQ
+922 VLHDINNGQ
-931 TFAPIQALPEATA
+931 TYAPIQALPNATA
-944 TIEVHNSPL
+944 TLEVHNSPL

-960 FEYGYATTASDT
+960 FEYGYAITATDA

-981 DFVNGAEVMLDQFI
+981 DFVNGAQVMLDQFI
-995 AAGYSK
+995 ASGFSK

-1010 LLPHGYEGGGPE
+1010 LLPHGYEGSGPE

-1068 VMTPKSLLRRKEA
+1068 VMTPKSLLRKKEA

-1099 GAIHERR
+1099 TAINDRR

-1125 EAVKRGDERPPI
+1125 EALKRGDERPPI
-1137 ARVEQLYPFPDR
+1137 ARVEQLYPFPDH
-1149 ELTELLS
+1149 ELRELLS
-1156 GYPSLTEVVWTQEE
+1156 RYPSLTEVVWTQEE

-1205 SEGYSSAHAM
+1205 SEGYLSVHTV
-1215 EQARIVAEALSA
+1215 EQARIVADALSA
-1227 GSSPVKARA
+1227 GSSPAKARVYASQSGGSNGLSLAFRASDFSGSER

>member
-1 VAFRADA
+1 
-8 NGLAIFLRYQM
+8 M
-19 MEFCVVPAESEQPEI
+19 VPVDPQQPEI

-44 LLAEQAPV
+44 LLEEQMPV
-52 PFEAPATLNGPGGEL
+52 RYESKSVPASTAGDAGATAAPASA
-67 PVAAGAASHPAVPV
+67 VAL
-81 PPNAV
+81 PPNAAA
-86 QLKGPALKLAQ
+86 LKGPALKLAQ
-97 NMDASLGLPVATTFR
+97 NMDASLAIPVATTFR
-112 DIPVRTLELRRADLN
+112 DIPVRALEAHRADLN
-127 AQLKNAGRTEKLSFT
+127 AQLKSAGRSEKLSFT
-142 HVTAWALVQATK
+142 HLIAWALVQGTR
-154 QFPMMGTSVLKTG
+154 QFPMMGTSVLKSWT
-167 ADVFKV
+167 DTFKI

-201 HADTLGFADFLAA
+201 RADTLSFAEFLGK
-214 YEGLVDKARR
+214 YEALVDKARH

-229 DDFAG
+229 DDLAG
-234 TTMTLTNPGGLG
+234 ATMTLTNPGGLG

-261 IATGVIGYP
+261 IATGAIAYP
-270 PEFSALDPVTI
+270 PEFSSVDPGAI
-281 KQLGIAKIMT
+281 AQLGLVKIMT

-305 SGSFLRLVEQLL
+305 SGSFLRLVDQLL
-317 QGDGGFYEEIAGQL
+317 QGEHRFYDEVYQVL
-331 GIALGENPDVS
+331 GLGAAVTPSLVRQGEGAL
-342 ARVSPTGQGGTPAAR
+342 
-357 AHDDVSGTA
+357 VSGTA
-366 SSSPDHASLAEV
+366 PVPEIPRFAQDKAALAEV

-384 VKAFRTHGHLAARL
+384 VKAIRTHGHLAARL

-419 PEIMATIPADVLRIG
+419 PEIMAAIPADILRIG
-434 VPGATLVEALPNLQ
+434 VAGATLAEALPNLL

-461 LASHEKRLWLRE
+461 LASHERRLWLRE

-478 AHRRALT
+478 IYRMPLA
-485 PGDAKLVLVRLTAV
+485 PDEAKRMLERLTAV

-519 GVDIMVPMLD
+519 GIDIMVPMLD
-529 LVIELAGEAG
+529 LVTELAGEAG
-539 VRNLVLGMA
+539 VRELVLGMA

-562 PYDVILSEF
+562 PYDVILAEF

-581 GGTGDVKYHHGADGG
+581 GGTGDVKYHHGAEGA
-596 FLTASGRAVK
+596 FLTRSSRAIT
-606 VTLLANPSHLEYV
+606 VTLLANPSHLEFV
-619 DPVVNGR
+619 DPVVTGR
-626 ARAEQTNRH
+626 ARADQTDRH
-635 NRDAQLDATA
+635 DRGAKLDPSA
-645 ALPVAIH
+645 ALPLTIH

-665 TLNLANL
+665 TLNLSNL
-672 AGYSTGGTVHLIA
+672 AGYSTGGTLHLIA
-685 NNQIGFTTDPR
+685 NNQVGFTTDPR
-696 EARSTRYS
+696 EGRSTRYS

-711 DIPIIHVNADDA
+711 DIPIVHVNADDPA
-723 PACLAAVRLAMAYR
+723 ACLAAVRLAMAYR
-737 LKFHGDVLIDLV
+737 TKFHGDVLIDLV

-767 IMAAKIK
+767 VMAARIKI
-774 VHPTLRQQYAMTL
+774 HPTLRQQYAASL
-787 ERAGVIAAGEAD
+787 EASGVIAAGEAD
-799 ALVRK
+799 AMVEQLYQRML
-804 AYDHLLD
+804 A
-811 IQTSFRESHVARAT
+811 IQSSFRASHAQQE
-825 VVTAAPEPVTP
+825 AAPAVPAAIVANADFE
-836 GGFDTGVAAEQ
+836 TGVAAGA
-847 LTLINE
+847 LTTLNE
-853 QLLTWPSTFTVH
+853 QLLAWPADFNVH
-865 PKVNAQLQRRRAALT
+865 PKVSTQLLRRRGALT
-880 VAGGIDWGH
+880 TVGGIDWGH

-900 EDTPVRL
+900 EDIPVRL
-907 TGQDVGRGTFSHRHM
+907 TGQDVARGTFSHRHA
-922 VLHDISNGQ
+922 VLHDVKDGR
-931 TFAPIQALPEATA
+931 TFAPLQALSAAKATL
-944 TIEVHNSPL
+944 EVHNSPL
-953 SELACIG
+953 SELATIG
-960 FEYGYATTASDT
+960 FEYGYAAAAPDT

-981 DFVNGAEVMLDQFI
+981 DFVNGAQVMLDQFI
-995 AAGYSK
+995 AAGLSK

-1033 AAAEGNIR
+1033 AAAEGNMR

-1054 LRRQAKWSVQRPLV
+1054 LRRQAKWSLQRPLV
-1068 VMTPKSLLRRKEA
+1068 VMTPKSLLRKKEA

-1088 ASGSFQTVLDD
+1088 AAGAFRTVLDD
-1099 GAIHERR
+1099 AYVGERR
-1106 ASARAL
+1106 AAARAL

-1125 EAVKRGDERPPI
+1125 EAQKHEERPPL
-1137 ARVEQLYPFPDR
+1137 ARVEQLYPFPDQ
-1149 ELTELLS
+1149 ELRELLS
-1156 GYPSLTEVVWTQEE
+1156 RYPSLTEVVWTQEE

-1205 SEGYSSAHAM
+1205 SEGYASAHTT

-1227 GSSPVKARA
+1227 GSSPVKTRV

>member
-1 VAFRADA
+1 
-8 NGLAIFLRYQM
+8 M
-19 MEFCVVPAESEQPEI
+19 VPADSEQPDV

-44 LLAEQAPV
+44 LLAEQSPV
-52 PFEAPATLNGPGGEL
+52 PVESTKAVAPLVL
-67 PVAAGAASHPAVPV
+67 PVLSGSEGSASEGVPTLAVP
-81 PPNAV
+81 PGAV
-86 QLKGPALKLAQ
+86 LLKGPALKLAQ
-97 NMDASLGLPVATTFR
+97 NMDASLALPVATTFR
-112 DIPVRTLELRRADLN
+112 DIAVRTLESRRAELN
-127 AQLKNAGRTEKLSFT
+127 AQLKHIGRTEKLSFT
-142 HVTAWALVQATK
+142 HLIAWALVQGTK
-154 QFPMMGTSVLKTG
+154 QFPMMGTSLLTRG
-167 ADVFKV
+167 ADRYKV

-193 GLMVPVLK
+193 GLVVPVLK
-201 HADTLGFADFLAA
+201 RADILGFAEFLGA
-214 YEGLVDKARR
+214 YEAIVDNARH

-234 TTMTLTNPGGLG
+234 ATMTLTNPGGLG

-261 IATGVIGYP
+261 IATGSIAFP
-270 PEFSALDPVTI
+270 PEFTAVDAATI
-281 KQLGIAKIMT
+281 RQLGISKIMT

-305 SGSFLRLVEQLL
+305 SGSFLRLVDQML
-317 QGDGGFYEEIAGQL
+317 QGDGGFYESVGA
-331 GIALGENPDVS
+331 ALGVAVMGDDG
-342 ARVSPTGQGGTPAAR
+342 RGQSTPVAPPR
-357 AHDDVSGTA
+357 AVLSSGPRNTA
-366 SSSPDHASLAEV
+366 ELSHV

-398 DPLGAR
+398 DPLGAV
-404 PPGDPSLDPASLGLT
+404 PPGDPSLDPATLGLT
-419 PEIMATIPADVLRIG
+419 PEIMATIPTTILRVG
-434 VPGATLVEALPNLQ
+434 VPGDTLADALPNLQ
-448 QTYCGSI
+448 RTYCSSI
-455 AYEVEH
+455 AYEMEH
-461 LASHEKRLWLRE
+461 LASHEKRIWLRE

-478 AHRRALT
+478 VHRQPLGAD
-485 PGDAKLVLVRLTAV
+485 DAKVVLGRLTAV

-529 LVIELAGEAG
+529 LVIEIAGEAG

-562 PYDVILSEF
+562 PYEVILSEF

-581 GGTGDVKYHHGADGG
+581 GGTGDVKYHHGAEGA
-596 FLTASGRAVK
+596 FLTGSGRVVK
-606 VTLLANPSHLEYV
+606 VTLLANPSHLEFV

-626 ARAEQTNRH
+626 ARAEQTDRH
-635 NRDAQLDATA
+635 NRDAALDASA

-665 TLNLANL
+665 TLNLSNL
-672 AGYSTGGTVHLIA
+672 AGYSTGGTLHLIA

-696 EARSTRYS
+696 EGRSTRYS

-711 DIPIIHVNADDA
+711 DIPIVHVNADDA

-737 LKFHGDVLIDLV
+737 LRFHSDVLIDLV

-774 VHPTLRQQYAMTL
+774 AHATLRSQYAAEL
-787 ERAGVIAAGEAD
+787 EQLGVIPSGEGD
-799 ALVRK
+799 ALVDK
-804 AYDHLLD
+804 AYTHLLE
-811 IQTSFRESHVARAT
+811 IQTAFRASHNAAESVEIT
-825 VVTAAPEPVTP
+825 PPEPVTP
-836 GGFDTGVAAEQ
+836 GDFDTGVATGL
-847 LTLINE
+847 LTSLNE
-853 QLLTWPSTFTVH
+853 QLLTWPAEFAVH
-865 PKVNAQLQRRRAALT
+865 PKVNTQLQRRRT
-880 VAGGIDWGH
+880 GFGTTGGIDWGH
-889 AEALALASLLV
+889 AEALALASLLA
-900 EDTPVRL
+900 EDIPVRL
-907 TGQDVGRGTFSHRHM
+907 TGQDVGRGTFSQRHM
-922 VLHDISNGQ
+922 VLHDTNTGR
-931 TFAPIQALPEATA
+931 TFAPIQALPQASA
-944 TIEVHNSPL
+944 RLEVHNSPL

-960 FEYGYATTASDT
+960 FEYGYAMTATDA

-981 DFVNGAEVMLDQFI
+981 DFVNGAQVMLDQFL
-995 AAGYSK
+995 AAGFSK

-1033 AAAEGNIR
+1033 AAAEGNMR
-1041 IANCTTPAQYFHL
+1041 VANCTTPAQYFHL

-1068 VMTPKSLLRRKEA
+1068 VMTPKSLLRTKESW
-1081 GSSLADL
+1081 SSAADL
-1088 ASGSFQTVLDD
+1088 STGAFQTVLDD
-1099 GAIHERR
+1099 STIHERR

-1112 VLCSGKV
+1112 VLCSGKI
-1119 YYDLLA
+1119 YFDLLA
-1125 EAVKRGDERPPI
+1125 EANKRGEERPPI

-1156 GYPSLTEVVWTQEE
+1156 RYPSLTEVVWTQEE

-1205 SEGYSSAHAM
+1205 SEGYATAHAA
-1215 EQARIVAEALSA
+1215 EQSRIVAEALSA
-1227 GSSPVKARA
+1227 GSSPSKVRS

>member
-1 VAFRADA
+1 
-8 NGLAIFLRYQM
+8 M
-19 MEFCVVPAESEQPEI
+19 VPADSEFPEV

-44 LLAEQAPV
+44 LLAEQSQVPIEPRAAAPPASASATPAAPTVTV
-52 PFEAPATLNGPGGEL
+52 P
-67 PVAAGAASHPAVPV
+67 AGAVL
-81 PPNAV
+81 
-86 QLKGPALKLAQ
+86 LKGPALKLAQ
-97 NMDASLGLPVATTFR
+97 NMEASLALPVATTFR
-112 DIPVRTLELRRADLN
+112 DIPVRTLEGRRAELN

-142 HVTAWALVQATK
+142 HLIAWALVQGTK
-154 QFPMMGTSVLKTG
+154 QFAMMGTSVLKSG
-167 ADVFKV
+167 ADTYKV
-173 VPEHVNLG
+173 VPEHANLG

-193 GLMVPVLK
+193 GLVVPVLK
-201 HADTLGFADFLAA
+201 RADTLTFAEFLAA
-214 YEGLVDKARR
+214 YEAIVDKARH

-234 TTMTLTNPGGLG
+234 ATMTLTNPGGLG
-246 TVASVPRLMPGQGSI
+246 TVASVPRLMPGQGTI
-261 IATGVIGYP
+261 IATGSIAFP
-270 PEFSALDPVTI
+270 PEFSSVDAATI
-281 KQLGIAKIMT
+281 AQLGVSKIMT

-305 SGSFLRLVEQLL
+305 SGSFLRVVDQML
-317 QGDGGFYEEIAGQL
+317 QGENGFYQEIATQL
-331 GIALGENPDVS
+331 SLVLSPAKRDEGPQVPVPAPTLGVPRFAQDES
-342 ARVSPTGQGGTPAAR
+342 SR
-357 AHDDVSGTA
+357 ASNVQLSH
-366 SSSPDHASLAEV
+366 V
-378 AAAMGL
+378 AAGMGL
-384 VKAFRTHGHLAARL
+384 VKAFRTHGHLAAHL
-398 DPLGAR
+398 DPLGAF
-404 PPGDPSLDPASLGLT
+404 PPGDPSLDPATLGLT
-419 PEIMATIPADVLRIG
+419 PEIMATIPTAILRVG
-434 VPGATLVEALPNLQ
+434 VPGDTLAEALPNLQ
-448 QTYCGSI
+448 QIYCGSI

-478 AHRRALT
+478 VHRKALT
-485 PGDAKLVLVRLTAV
+485 SDEAKALLSRLTAV

-529 LVIELAGEAG
+529 LVTELAGEAG

-548 HRGRLNVLAHTVGR
+548 HRGRLNVLTHNVGR
-562 PYDVILSEF
+562 PYEVILSEF

-581 GGTGDVKYHHGADGG
+581 GGTGDVKYHHGAEGA

-606 VTLLANPSHLEYV
+606 VTLLANPSHLEFV
-619 DPVVNGR
+619 DPVINGR
-626 ARAEQTNRH
+626 ARAEQKNRH
-635 NRDAQLDATA
+635 DRDANLDASA
-645 ALPVAIH
+645 ALPVSIH

-665 TLNLANL
+665 TLNLGNL
-672 AGYSTGGTVHLIA
+672 AGYSTGGTLHLIA
-685 NNQIGFTTDPR
+685 NNQVGFTTDPR

-723 PACLAAVRLAMAYR
+723 VACLSAVRLAMAYR
-737 LKFHGDVLIDLV
+737 LRFQADVLIDLV

-774 VHPTLRQQYAMTL
+774 VHPTLRQQYAAAL
-787 ERAGVIAAGEAD
+787 EAAGTIAGGEGSN
-799 ALVRK
+799 LVDK
-804 AYDHLLD
+804 AYTHLLE
-811 IQTSFRESHVARAT
+811 IQTAFRAAHNAAESVKIT
-825 VVTAAPEPVTP
+825 PPEPMTP
-836 GGFDTGVAAEQ
+836 GDFDTGVAAEQ
-847 LTLINE
+847 LTALNE
-853 QLLTWPSTFTVH
+853 QLLVWPQEFAVH
-865 PKVNAQLQRRRAALT
+865 PKVNTQLQRRRTALGT
-880 VAGGIDWGH
+880 AGAIDWGH

-900 EDTPVRL
+900 EDIPVRL

-922 VLHDISNGQ
+922 VLHDVNNGR
-931 TFAPIQALPEATA
+931 TFAPIQALPNATA
-944 TIEVHNSPL
+944 TLEVHNSPL

-960 FEYGYATTASDT
+960 FEYGYAMTATDT

-981 DFVNGAEVMLDQFI
+981 DFVNGAQVMLDQFI
-995 AAGYSK
+995 AAGFSK

-1010 LLPHGYEGGGPE
+1010 MLPHGYEGSGPE

-1041 IANCTTPAQYFHL
+1041 VANCTTPAQYFHL
-1054 LRRQAKWSVQRPLV
+1054 LRRQAKWPVQRPLV
-1068 VMTPKSLLRRKEA
+1068 IMTPKSLLRKKEA

-1088 ASGSFQTVLDD
+1088 ASGSFRTVLDD
-1099 GAIHERR
+1099 SAIHERR

-1125 EAVKRGDERPPI
+1125 EANKRGEERPPI
-1137 ARVEQLYPFPDR
+1137 ARIEQLYPFPDR

-1156 GYPSLTEVVWTQEE
+1156 RYPSLTEVVWTQEE
-1170 PRNMGPWTFMEQRL
+1170 PRNMGPWTFVEQRL

-1205 SEGYSSAHAM
+1205 SEGYTTAHVI
-1215 EQARIVAEALSA
+1215 EQARIVNEALSA
-1227 GSSPVKARA
+1227 GESKAVVSR